1 MRTTIIC
8 LTILVLS
15 TLYVVNQLAPSLET
29 IRERRSQ
36 LELALRGGR

>member
-15 TLYVVNQLAPSLET
+15 TLYIVNRLAPSLDAV
-29 IRERRSQ
+29 RDRNAQ